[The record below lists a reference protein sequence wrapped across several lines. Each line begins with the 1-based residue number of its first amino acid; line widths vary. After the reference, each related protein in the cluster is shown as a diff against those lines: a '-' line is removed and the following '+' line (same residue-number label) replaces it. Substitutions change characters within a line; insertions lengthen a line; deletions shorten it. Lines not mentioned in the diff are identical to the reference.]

1 MLLYLLRRLGFLV
14 IIFFG
19 VTAIT
24 FSLSHI
30 VPGDPAQL
38 AAGPGASREAVEEI
52 RRINGLDDPLPQQYL
67 RYLGDL
73 TQLDLGN
80 SIVTRRPVTE
90 ELATRIP
97 ASMELI
103 IVAFLTYL
111 VIAIPLAIL
120 AATTHRRSIDFLV
133 RFFATSAFAIPSFV
147 LAFWLQIVF
156 FFMLGWLPASGRI
169 SLTIARPEPVTGLLL
184 VDGLLAGRMD
194 IVADAAAHLVLP
206 ATALAFGLM
215 AVAVRITRATLLT
228 ELSKDYVKV
237 ARLKGLPEGTVIR
250 RHVLRN
256 ALIPVLTL
264 VGVQFG
270 YLVGGTLVVETVF
283 AWPGLGFYAFNSI
296 LNLDYAPVM
305 GVALVTTGVFV
316 TTNLLIDLLYP
327 VIDPRIRLWGA
338 AR

>member
-1 MLLYLLRRLGFLV
+1 MLLYLIRRLGFFV
-14 IIFFG
+14 IILFG
-19 VTAIT
+19 VTILT
-24 FSLSHI
+24 FTLSHV

-52 RRINGLDDPLPQQYL
+52 RRLNGLDDPLPEQFV
-67 RYLGDL
+67 RYLGNL
-73 TQLDLGN
+73 TRLDLGT

-90 ELATRIP
+90 ELASRIP
-97 ASMELI
+97 ASLELI
-103 IVAFLTYL
+103 LVAFIAYL
-111 VIAIPLAIL
+111 AIGIPLAIL
-120 AATTHRRSIDFLV
+120 AATTRRPWVDFAV
-133 RFFATSAFAIPSFV
+133 RFFATTSFAIPSFV

-156 FFMLGWLPASGRI
+156 FFMLGWLPASGRL
-169 SLTIARPEPVTGLLL
+169 SLTTPRPDSVTGLLT
-184 VDGLLAGRMD
+184 VDGLLAGRP
-194 IVADAAAHLVLP
+194 DAVVDALAHLVLP
-206 ATALAFGLM
+206 AAALAFGLM
-215 AVAVRITRATLLT
+215 AIAVRITRATLLT
-228 ELSKDYVKV
+228 ELDKDYVKV
-237 ARLKGLPEGTVIR
+237 ARLKGLPETAIIR

-296 LNLDYAPVM
+296 LNIDYAPVM

-316 TTNLLIDLLYP
+316 TINLVIDLLYP

>member
-1 MLLYLLRRLGFLV
+1 MLLYLVRRLGFFV
-14 IIFFG
+14 IILFG
-19 VTAIT
+19 VTILT
-24 FSLSHI
+24 FSLSHV

-52 RRINGLDDPLPQQYL
+52 RRINGLDDPLPEQFV
-67 RYLGDL
+67 RYLGNL
-73 TQLDLGN
+73 TRLDLGT

-90 ELATRIP
+90 ELASRIP

-103 IVAFLTYL
+103 LVAFTAYL
-111 VIAIPLAIL
+111 AIGIPLAIL
-120 AATTHRRSIDFLV
+120 AATTRRQWVDFAV
-133 RFFATSAFAIPSFV
+133 RFFATTAFAIPSFV

-156 FFMLGWLPASGRI
+156 FFMLGWLPAGGRL
-169 SLTIARPEPVTGLLL
+169 SLTTSRPDSVTGLLT
-184 VDGLLAGRMD
+184 VDGLLAGRP
-194 IVADAAAHLVLP
+194 DAVVDALSHLVLP
-206 ATALAFGLM
+206 AAALAFGLM
-215 AVAVRITRATLLT
+215 AIAVRITRATLLT
-228 ELSKDYVKV
+228 ELEKDYVKV
-237 ARLKGLPEGTVIR
+237 ARLKGLPEGSIVR

-316 TTNLLIDLLYP
+316 TINLVIDLLYP

-338 AR
+338 VR